1 MAIRNYKRERQLQ
14 STPVE
19 LAKNAARKKARR
31 IATKSGLV
39 KKGDGKHVDHKK
51 PLSKG
56 GSNKRSNLRAKDGKK
71 NSSFARN
78 PDKSIKKKKKT

>member
-1 MAIRNYKRERQLQ
+1 MARDYERENEVTKSKPKNIAKRVKRN
-14 STPVE
+14 
-19 LAKNAARKKARR
+19 KARR
-31 IATKSGLV
+31 MLEDEGLV

-78 PDKSIKKKKKT
+78 SNKSIKKKT